1 MRLQNFYPI
10 IVTDKLV
17 ECRDFYVR
25 FFDLEV
31 AFEASWFVL
40 MTADNGGRASLAF
53 MRPEHPSAPPG
64 PERFGGKGMCLEF
77 QVEDA
82 AAEHE
87 RFLRD
92 GAPVSYALRDEAF
105 GQRRFGLFDPAG
117 VWIDVVQQIESAAGF
132 WVAVPS
138 RSLSENGIPQSSPDA
153 HPRGGG
159 AHQALRR
166 AHRAR
171 CGVVHRRGGADPRRS
186 VGPRG
191 AGKTTCGDC
200 LSGVITPDTGRIIF
214 DGREFTGGDRHD
226 LARAGLARTFQ
237 VAKVFPRLSAAD
249 NVAVDLGR
257 HRFGRLAVMLRAWR
271 RASTHPEA
279 LAILTRAGLADAADQ
294 PAGLLPLGMQKR
306 LEVARALA
314 GRPRL
319 ILLDEPFG
327 GLSDAE
333 TGAMTE
339 LIATLRG
346 DGLTVVLI
354 EHRMDAAMGLADR
367 AVVLDRGIVIAS
379 GAPERVRS
387 DPKVIEAYGRERTR
401 SSH

>member
-1 MRLQNFYPI
+1 MRI
-10 IVTDKLV
+10 
-17 ECRDFYVR
+17 
-25 FFDLEV
+25 LEV
-31 AFEASWFVL
+31 VGL
-40 MTADNGGRASLAF
+40 TK
-53 MRPEHPSAPPG
+53 
-64 PERFGGKGMCLEF
+64 RFGGRLALDAVSF
-77 QVEDA
+77 TVE
-82 AAEHE
+82 EGQI
-87 RFLRD
+87 L
-92 GAPVSYALRDEAF
+92 AL
-105 GQRRFGLFDPAG
+105 
-117 VWIDVVQQIESAAGF
+117 
-132 WVAVPS
+132 
-138 RSLSENGIPQSSPDA
+138 
-153 HPRGGG
+153 
-159 AHQALRR
+159 
-166 AHRAR
+166 
-171 CGVVHRRGGADPRRS
+171 
-186 VGPRG
+186 VGPYG
-191 AGKTTCGDC
+191 SGKTTCGDC
-200 LSGVITPDTGRIIF
+200 LSGVIPPDTGRIIF

-249 NVAVDLGR
+249 NVAAGLGR
-257 HRFGRLAVMLRAWR
+257 HRFAHLAMMLRAWR
-271 RASTHPEA
+271 RASTRPQA
-279 LAILTRAGLADAADQ
+279 LAILARAGLADAADQ

-306 LEVARALA
+306 LEIARALA

-346 DGLTVVLI
+346 EGLTVVLI

-387 DPKVIEAYGRERTR
+387 DPKVIDAYLREDTGA

>member
-1 MRLQNFYPI
+1 MRI
-10 IVTDKLV
+10 
-17 ECRDFYVR
+17 
-25 FFDLEV
+25 LEV
-31 AFEASWFVL
+31 VGL
-40 MTADNGGRASLAF
+40 TK
-53 MRPEHPSAPPG
+53 
-64 PERFGGKGMCLEF
+64 RFGGRVAL
-77 QVEDA
+77 DA
-82 AAEHE
+82 VSFTAEE
-87 RFLRD
+87 GQIL
-92 GAPVSYALRDEAF
+92 AL
-105 GQRRFGLFDPAG
+105 
-117 VWIDVVQQIESAAGF
+117 
-132 WVAVPS
+132 
-138 RSLSENGIPQSSPDA
+138 
-153 HPRGGG
+153 
-159 AHQALRR
+159 
-166 AHRAR
+166 
-171 CGVVHRRGGADPRRS
+171 

-200 LSGVITPDTGRIIF
+200 LSGVIPPDTGRIIF

-237 VAKVFPRLSAAD
+237 VASVFPRLTAAD
-249 NVAVDLGR
+249 NVAVGLGR
-257 HRFGRLAVMLRAWR
+257 HRFPRLAAMLRAWR
-271 RASTHPEA
+271 RASRRPQA
-279 LAILTRAGLADAADQ
+279 LAILTRAGLADAADR

-306 LEVARALA
+306 LEIARALA

-387 DPKVIEAYGRERTR
+387 DPKVIEAYLREDARA
-401 SSH
+401 SGH